1 MKILGFIPSVLTL
14 FIVLGIIFGFYIE
27 LKPTV
32 VIITSFVGLA
42 LLWTSYYF
50 SNKSFS
56 KNVHFNIVG
65 YVSFFVIG
73 ICAITFQQL
82 KNNKLHYSHFIASSK
97 KSILLIEKQLKSN
110 AYYHK
115 YEATILQLDKQK
127 TVGKILLN
135 IQKDS
140 SSLNKLNVDDRILV
154 LNNFKPIN
162 KPKNPYQFNY
172 KKYLEKNQIYHQITI
187 SKNEFKLINHHS
199 FSLNGLAFKF
209 REKINTSLKNH
220 SFNEDKLA
228 IINALLL
235 GQRQQISKEL
245 LNNYQAAGAV
255 HILAVSGLHIGVLLL
270 LFNFLLKPI
279 HRFKNG
285 KTISLFMVILLLWLY
300 AILAGLSASII
311 RAVAMYTAIAIGI
324 ISNRKSNTLNNL
336 FISMFVLVLIHPLY
350 IFSIG
355 FQLSY
360 LAVFSIVFFYPL
372 FIKFYNPKFWLF
384 KKSWQL
390 FSISCSAQIGI
401 LPLSLFYFH
410 QFPSLFFVSSMII
423 IPCLA
428 LILGLGILVIGLSL
442 LNILP
447 NFLAI
452 SYGFIIELMN
462 RFVSFIAKQEV
473 FLFKEI
479 SFSMSIMIMSYIFII
494 LCFQFINNLKIKQL
508 ITILIAVI
516 LIQLM
521 FSFKKY
527 KLTNSQEI
535 IIFNTYKNTLIVERK
550 GKNIVVFQNEE
561 QHKNKVILSSYK
573 IGKGNLVTSKTDS
586 IKDVFTL
593 KNKKLLIVNHLGIY
607 DLKQLNPAYV
617 LIRESPKI
625 NLERLIQKLKPKI
638 IIADASNYKRDVLK
652 WKKTCEKFHV
662 KFHSTYNEGA
672 FSITP

>member
-14 FIVLGIIFGFYIE
+14 FVILGIIFGFYIE
-27 LKPTV
+27 LKSTV
-32 VIITSFVGLA
+32 VIIISFVILV
-42 LLWTSYYF
+42 LLWISHYF
-50 SNKSFS
+50 SNKSFT
-56 KNVHFNIVG
+56 KNVHFNIAG

-73 ICAITFQQL
+73 ICAITLQQL
-82 KNNKLHYSHFIASSK
+82 KNNKLHYSHFITSSK
-97 KSILLIEKQLKSN
+97 KSVLLIEKQLKSN
-110 AYYHK
+110 AYYYK

-127 TVGKILLN
+127 TIGKILLN
-135 IQKDS
+135 IKKDS
-140 SSLNKLNVDDRILV
+140 SLNTLKIDDRILV
-154 LNNFKPIN
+154 LNDFKSIK

-187 SKNEFKLINHHS
+187 SKNEFKLIDS
-199 FSLNGLAFKF
+199 KSVSLNGLASRF
-209 REKINTSLKNH
+209 REKINISLKKH

-245 LNNYQAAGAV
+245 LNDYQAAGAV

-285 KTISLFMVILLLWLY
+285 KTISLFIVIILLWLY

-311 RAVAMYTAIAIGI
+311 RAVTMYTAIAIGI

-360 LAVFSIVFFYPL
+360 LAVFSIVLFYPL
-372 FIKFYNPKFWLF
+372 FIKLYNPAFWLF
-384 KKSWQL
+384 KKPWQL
-390 FSISCSAQIGI
+390 FSISCSAQLGI

-428 LILGLGILVIGLSL
+428 LILGFGILVIGLSL

-447 NFLAI
+447 NFIAI
-452 SYGFIIELMN
+452 SYGFVIELMN
-462 RFVSFIAKQEV
+462 RFVSFIAKQEA

-479 SFSMSIMIMSYIFII
+479 PFSMSIMIMSYIFII
-494 LCFQFINNLKIKQL
+494 LCFQFINKLKIKRL
-508 ITILIAVI
+508 VTILIAVI
-516 LIQLM
+516 LIQLV
-521 FSFKKY
+521 FVFKKY
-527 KLTNSQEI
+527 QLGNSQEI
-535 IIFNTYKNTLIVERK
+535 IIFNTYKNTLIVERN
-550 GKNIVVFQNEE
+550 GKETLVFQNEE
-561 QHKNKVILSSYK
+561 QHKNKAILNSYQ
-573 IGKGNLVTSKTDS
+573 IGKGNLVTTKTDS
-586 IKDVFTL
+586 IKDIFIL
-593 KNKKLLIVNHLGIY
+593 KNKKMLVINHLGIY
-607 DLKQLNPAYV
+607 NLKELKPEYV

-638 IIADASNYKRDVLK
+638 IIADASNYKSDVLK
-652 WKKTCEKFHV
+652 WRKTCEKFDV
-662 KFHSTYNEGA
+662 KFHSTYNKGA
-672 FSITP
+672 FRISL